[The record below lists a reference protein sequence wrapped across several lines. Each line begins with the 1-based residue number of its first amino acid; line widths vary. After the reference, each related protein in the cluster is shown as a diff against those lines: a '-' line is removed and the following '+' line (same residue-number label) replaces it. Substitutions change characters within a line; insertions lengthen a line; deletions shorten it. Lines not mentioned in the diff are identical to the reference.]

1 MQVNDLSHSLFYGQR
16 MYILKCKNINIIL
29 QLPYANNLC
38 QACKRVFHYM
48 CMLYESLDLLMT
60 NSQHLLKCYM
70 YIYDAVLSPPGVTDS
85 ACSNYE

>member
-38 QACKRVFHYM
+38 QACKWVFHYM
-48 CMLYESLDLLMT
+48 CMVSESLGLLII
-60 NSQHLLKCYM
+60 NCQHLLKWYM
-70 YIYDAVLSPPGVTDS
+70 YIYDDVSSQPGVADS
-85 ACSNYE
+85 ACSNY